1 MASSNIAYCTDN
13 DLLDVYPNISGYD
26 LKRRI
31 YGWKDTDTT
40 NQYQAFNT
48 GLINQLYFDG
58 IEGTSVTDNPNAIY
72 EWNYSSST
80 DSVQVFH
87 TSKDPNDMIIE
98 AGEDWETIKTRFR
111 KKACRLFES
120 EIDSRFVR
128 EISKDR
134 EGNYPD
140 IVVRATALKTVILL
154 MKAHDPENAVINSFD
169 MEYNEIV
176 RGIKS
181 GSITLPNSITQDS
194 GKGVI
199 REVSV
204 NGSTTLRPVSII
216 GEYQGSGYDLL
227 KIVVSTAGAIGA
239 AKMTV
244 YQKDGDKL
252 KTDASVE
259 AELIDGDYQY
269 LAPGLRIRWSAAVID
284 GSTDVATLNDEYEVE
299 VYGQNIDSTQHQVG
313 TVSLTRRQYH

>member
-1 MASSNIAYCTDN
+1 
-13 DLLDVYPNISGYD
+13 
-26 LKRRI
+26 
-31 YGWKDTDTT
+31 
-40 NQYQAFNT
+40 
-48 GLINQLYFDG
+48 
-58 IEGTSVTDNPNAIY
+58 
-72 EWNYSSST
+72 
-80 DSVQVFH
+80 
-87 TSKDPNDMIIE
+87 
-98 AGEDWETIKTRFR
+98 
-111 KKACRLFES
+111 
-120 EIDSRFVR
+120 
-128 EISKDR
+128 
-134 EGNYPD
+134 
-140 IVVRATALKTVILL
+140 
-154 MKAHDPENAVINSFD
+154 MKAHDPQNEVISSFD
-169 MEYNEIV
+169 MEYSEIV

-194 GKGVI
+194 GKGII

-204 NGSTTLRPVSII
+204 NPSTTLRPVSIV

-259 AELIDGDYQY
+259 AELIDGDYQF

-299 VYGQNIDSTQHQVG
+299 VYGENIDSTQHQVG